1 MISIYQMVARINLHI
16 HWLIERNHFSGLKYK
31 E

>member
-1 MISIYQMVARINLHI
+1 MVARINLHI
-16 HWLIERNHFSGLKYK
+16 HWLIERNHFSDLKYK

>member
-1 MISIYQMVARINLHI
+1 MVARINLHI